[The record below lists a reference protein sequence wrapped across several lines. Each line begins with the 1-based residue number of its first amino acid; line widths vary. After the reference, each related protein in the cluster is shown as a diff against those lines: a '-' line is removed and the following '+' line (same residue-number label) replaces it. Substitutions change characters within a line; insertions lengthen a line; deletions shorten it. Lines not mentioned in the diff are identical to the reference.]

1 MFLEEIN
8 MTYIEPCL
16 VDNSRIRIKA
26 DLSTDISNLLPY
38 LNSYIKTGI
47 YNEKMPNLSYKIE
60 DRVVNLM
67 SNKITIAKLL
77 NETDAYD
84 IMDEIKDLINKVY
97 NNKDNIEPSNKMKK
111 MPGPIEIYKSLPK
124 SNCRKCG
131 ELTCMAFAG
140 KLLSGE
146 KTMRSCEP
154 LYDEKNK
161 ERRDD
166 LEEIMLL
173 LGYEI

>member
-26 DLSTDISNLLPY
+26 DLSADISNLLPY
-38 LNSYIKTGI
+38 LNAYIKTGI

-67 SNKITIAKLL
+67 SNKLTIAKLL
-77 NETDAYD
+77 NETDAYE

-97 NNKDNIEPSNKMKK
+97 DNKSNIEPSCEMKK

-146 KTMRSCEP
+146 KIMRSCEP
-154 LYDEKNK
+154 LYEEKNK
-161 ERRDD
+161 DKRND
-166 LEEIMLL
+166 LEGLMLL